1 MASLK
6 ELEDTLPDY
15 YTLSN
20 NKLIIIA
27 RVREESVYF
36 FDVIDRNTTIILLA
50 EPECYRLK
58 HIFLE
63 FVTGIGASVIDLREK
78 ETFDASYTISKR
90 SKEIIQSIIMDNNY
104 SQIITH
110 PAYKREDDSQ
120 NREIFDYVK
129 HLVNVKGTNNHYTYV
144 RNTNTNNTKPKLSN
158 DTYRDKFK
166 NNLFNLYCRIA
177 SDDEKLDTK
186 MYENYQMISSS
197 IIGIRKVY

>member
-6 ELEDTLPDY
+6 ELDETLADH

-36 FDVIDRNTTIILLA
+36 FDFIDRNTTIILLA

-58 HIFLE
+58 HVFLE

-78 ETFDASYTISKR
+78 ETFDPSYRMTNR

-104 SQIITH
+104 TQIITH
-110 PAYKREDDSQ
+110 PPYKRDNDPQ
-120 NREIFDYVK
+120 NKEIFDYVK
-129 HLVNVKGTNNHYTYV
+129 YLVNKKGTTNHYTYV
-144 RNTNTNNTKPKLSN
+144 MNKNTNNNSKKSN
-158 DTYRDKFK
+158 ITTFRDRFK
-166 NNLFNLYCRIA
+166 DNLFKLYCSITD
-177 SDDEKLDTK
+177 DDEKMDTK
-186 MYENYQMISSS
+186 MYDNYQMISSS
-197 IIGIRKVY
+197 ITGIKKV